1 MSDLFDLSNFDKYK
15 EDNCRE
21 VKKAEGGL
29 PIALWESYSSFA
41 NSNGGVIILGVGERQ
56 VKEETETCEEDGL
69 SK

>member
-41 NSNGGVIILGVGERQ
+41 NSSKRQILRLG
-56 VKEETETCEEDGL
+56 
-69 SK
+69 